1 MKKRTFFLAFLLVGI
16 VLSVVGVQAWAL
28 SAPELQEQSVATVT
42 VDEGE
47 AFIGTGGDWRPVSV
61 DSVVTAG
68 DHVKT
73 NARSQA
79 TINFFDGASARLDA
93 QTELVIDKAS
103 ADPMDASDMDVAL
116 TVVSGRMWSRIVKF
130 LDPESSYTV
139 HSSSVVATVR
149 GTAFVTDVTDPLGDM
164 VTVVDGQ
171 VGVAGQD
178 EVIAGEP
185 SWEQMTPGEEAWM
198 AKQPERRQRE
208 GVQRRQA
215 GARLDSPWF
224 KKMRSADEQFLETV
238 RRDRNRILQERGA
251 ILPGTLR
258 YPLRRLGERVRLA
271 LTTNPEHRQELAL
284 GYANRRFAEAMLLGR
299 ANKTEASTRT
309 WKVYM
314 STLHKIERDSR
325 SPASRVTMI
334 ERMTDAERS
343 VYPVDHTERSGLPA
357 YLDREL
363 ATDSEFGQLL
373 ARLRGERVEWRLQR
387 PEIPTSRTVNDNPP
401 STDAVP
407 TATPTNTNTP
417 VNTNSNT
424 NANTN
429 TPVTPITP
437 RLSLIVPRTILSL
450 PDTQQLRAMFTA
462 SDGTERD
469 VTNEAVWTVSGDPAI
484 GVVSRGFL
492 TTTQSGTGVV
502 QAGYQG
508 LTATA
513 NIRVTQP
520 PDAVPTATLERIT
533 VTPSSAVVSA
543 GGSASFRAVAG
554 YSDGSNKDVTT
565 SAVWSVYSASMG
577 AVSAGLLQTTPNSY
591 GSGPVTASYSEGGR
605 TVQGSATVSVGSAG

>member
-28 SAPELQEQSVATVT
+28 SAPEVQDKPVATVT

-61 DSVVTAG
+61 DSVVAAG

-79 TINFFDGASARLDA
+79 TINFFDGASTRLDS
-93 QTELVIDKAS
+93 QTELIIDKAS
-103 ADPMDASDMDVAL
+103 VDPVDASDMDVAL
-116 TVVSGRMWSRIVKF
+116 TVVSGRIWSRIVKF
-130 LDPESSYTV
+130 LDPASSYTV

-149 GTAFVTDVTDPLGDM
+149 GTAFATDVTDPLGDI
-164 VTVVDGQ
+164 VTIVQGQ

-178 EVIAGEP
+178 EVIAGRP

-215 GARLDSPWF
+215 GARLDSAWF
-224 KKMRSADEQFLETV
+224 KKMRAADEQFLNTV
-238 RRDRNRILQERGA
+238 RRDRERVLQERGA
-251 ILPGTLR
+251 ILPGAVQ

-271 LTTNPEHRQELAL
+271 LTTNPDERQVLAL
-284 GYANRRFAEAMLLGR
+284 GYANRRFAEAMILGR
-299 ANKTEASTRT
+299 ANKAESSTRT
-309 WKVYM
+309 WKGYIT
-314 STLHKIERDSR
+314 TLRKIESESR
-325 SPASRVTMI
+325 TPVSRIAMI
-334 ERMTDAERS
+334 ERMTDAQRL
-343 VYPVDHTERSGLPA
+343 VYPLEHGGQTGLPEF
-357 YLDREL
+357 LEREL

-373 ARLRGERVEWRLQR
+373 VRLRGERVQLRLER
-387 PEIPTSRTVNDNPP
+387 PKPPASPTIVPPSDDTP
-401 STDAVP
+401 STDTAP
-407 TATPTNTNTP
+407 TTSPTNTNTP
-417 VNTNSNT
+417 VNTNT
-424 NANTN
+424 NTN
-429 TPVTPITP
+429 TPTPTSP
-437 RLSLIVPRTILSL
+437 RLSLVVPRTILSL
-450 PDTQQLRAMFTA
+450 PDTQQLRAIFIA
-462 SDGTERD
+462 GDGTERD
-469 VTNEAVWTVSGDPAI
+469 VTNEATWTLSGDPAI

-508 LTATA
+508 LTAAAT
-513 NIRVTQP
+513 IRVTQP
-520 PDAVPTATLERIT
+520 PDPVPAVTLERIT
-533 VTPSSAVVSA
+533 ITPASTFVTA

-554 YSDGSNKDVTT
+554 YSDGSSKDVTT
-565 SAVWSVYSASMG
+565 SAAWSVYSASMG